1 MTSADYRSAIA
12 TLGLSQLAAGRW
24 LGVSPKTA
32 QRYASDGPSPGAAKA
47 IQGEMENRELKRS
60 IELIGEIAGVCV
72 YDSIGRA
79 CSYCQCD
86 RREITA

>member
-1 MTSADYRSAIA
+1 MTPAEYRTALT

-47 IQGEMENRELKRS
+47 IQGALKFG
-60 IELIGEIAGVCV
+60 LW
-72 YDSIGRA
+72 
-79 CSYCQCD
+79 
-86 RREITA
+86 

>member
-1 MTSADYRSAIA
+1 MGNQQVTPADYRTALT

-47 IQGEMENRELKRS
+47 IQGALKFG
-60 IELIGEIAGVCV
+60 LW
-72 YDSIGRA
+72 
-79 CSYCQCD
+79 
-86 RREITA
+86 